1 MVMLY
6 RASSLPT
13 MAVLRSNCLSL
24 SCNVLTFH
32 VHIFI
37 VSFRPQYWMTSPPRF
52 ADKSDWGQLFLGNLL
67 YSLLHSER
75 AVLPLNRAALT
86 SWQDTCGTVTPMS
99 MTIRPSH
106 QGRQRAES

>member
-6 RASSLPT
+6 RASSLPM

-37 VSFRPQYWMTSPPRF
+37 VSFRPQYWMTSQPRF
-52 ADKSDWGQLFLGNLL
+52 ADKSDWGQFFF
-67 YSLLHSER
+67 
-75 AVLPLNRAALT
+75 
-86 SWQDTCGTVTPMS
+86 
-99 MTIRPSH
+99 
-106 QGRQRAES
+106 